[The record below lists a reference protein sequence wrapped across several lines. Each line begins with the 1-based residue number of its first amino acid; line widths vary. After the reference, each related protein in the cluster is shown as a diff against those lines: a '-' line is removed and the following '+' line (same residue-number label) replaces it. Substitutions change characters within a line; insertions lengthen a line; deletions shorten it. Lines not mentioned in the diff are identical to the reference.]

1 MTEPHHAYLSLAIKD
16 ELPLERIR
24 IFNMMTHFDIITD
37 SDSISWER
45 SSIIEYKTLA
55 YFIYQR
61 VVNPSNKPIVVNTNF
76 GFSAIPLEGTLINQ
90 LNELVTYLK
99 MLDKIIKIDQINK
112 TQPNQH

>member
-45 SSIIEYKTLA
+45 STQVDHASLA
-55 YFIYQR
+55 YYTYLR
-61 VVNPSNKPIVVNTNF
+61 VLNPSNKPIVVTTNF
-76 GFSAIPLEGTLINQ
+76 GFSTITLEGTLINQ

-99 MLDKIIKIDQINK
+99 MLDRIIKIEPSNK
-112 TQPNQH
+112 TNPN